1 VMIINCDDGII
12 TKFSQQ
18 AMAPE
23 MEERGPVSNQMKT
36 EKGEISNGPTKTDET
51 MKTDEGKK
59 SGDQSQNGQLRT
71 GGEGKDEEVM
81 GKGNKKEEEQGGDSG
96 EESLLRRIIRRL
108 SMKKKKKRKGK
119 KSAVE
124 KEREDNSKA
133 ELDVVEPKIVEEVNI
148 EVTSERPP
156 TPPTAPLGRP
166 PLPRGMSTP
175 VSATTY
181 HSRPVSDLD
190 SALKA
195 FKASTMASRENLRAL
210 GSTRDLSL
218 LERVANRPPLARPAE
233 QRSRVRRQPSLRV
246 VRPQSAAEGEVEKD
260 IKQLSSSM
268 SCLRPEQREEPT
280 RV

>member
-1 VMIINCDDGII
+1 
-12 TKFSQQ
+12 
-18 AMAPE
+18 
-23 MEERGPVSNQMKT
+23 
-36 EKGEISNGPTKTDET
+36 

-59 SGDQSQNGQLRT
+59 SGDQFQNGQLRT
-71 GGEGKDEEVM
+71 AGAGKDDKDE
-81 GKGNKKEEEQGGDSG
+81 GNKKEKEQGGGSG

-108 SMKKKKKRKGK
+108 SMKKKKKKKGK
-119 KSAVE
+119 TSAVE
-124 KEREDNSKA
+124 KVWEDNSKA

-233 QRSRVRRQPSLRV
+233 RSRVRRQPSLRA

-260 IKQLSSSM
+260 LKQLSSSM
-268 SCLRPEQREEPT
+268 SCLRAEQREEPT

>member
-1 VMIINCDDGII
+1 
-12 TKFSQQ
+12 
-18 AMAPE
+18 
-23 MEERGPVSNQMKT
+23 
-36 EKGEISNGPTKTDET
+36 

-59 SGDQSQNGQLRT
+59 SGDQFQNGQLRT
-71 GGEGKDEEVM
+71 AGEGKDE

-96 EESLLRRIIRRL
+96 EESLLRRIMRRL

-148 EVTSERPP
+148 EVTSVRPP

-181 HSRPVSDLD
+181 HSR
-190 SALKA
+190 
-195 FKASTMASRENLRAL
+195 
-210 GSTRDLSL
+210 
-218 LERVANRPPLARPAE
+218 RVICRNFHIDILTTSGLCLTWTPP
-233 QRSRVRRQPSLRV
+233 
-246 VRPQSAAEGEVEKD
+246 
-260 IKQLSSSM
+260 
-268 SCLRPEQREEPT
+268 
-280 RV
+280 

>member
-1 VMIINCDDGII
+1 MGP
-12 TKFSQQ
+12 K
-18 AMAPE
+18 
-23 MEERGPVSNQMKT
+23 MEEQGPGISHEMKT
-36 EKGEISNGPTKTDET
+36 EKSNGPAKTDATE
-51 MKTDEGKK
+51 KTDEGKK
-59 SGDQSQNGQLRT
+59 SGDQNGQLRKA
-71 GGEGKDEEVM
+71 GEGKDEEEAT
-81 GKGNKKEEEQGGDSG
+81 GKGDKGEAQS

-108 SMKKKKKRKGK
+108 SMKKKMKKK
-119 KSAVE
+119 KKKQMAAEEDGVE
-124 KEREDNSKA
+124 TDSKA
-133 ELDVVEPKIVEEVNI
+133 QLDVEPKIVEEVNI

-166 PLPRGMSTP
+166 PLPRGNSTP

-181 HSRPVSDLD
+181 HSKPVSDLD

-246 VRPQSAAEGEVEKD
+246 VRPRSEAEGEVVEKD
-260 IKQLSSSM
+260 LKQLSSSM
-268 SCLRPEQREEPT
+268 SCLRAEQRQEPT

>member
-1 VMIINCDDGII
+1 
-12 TKFSQQ
+12 
-18 AMAPE
+18 

-59 SGDQSQNGQLRT
+59 SGDQFQNGQLRT
-71 GGEGKDEEVM
+71 AGEGKDDKDE
-81 GKGNKKEEEQGGDSG
+81 GNKKEKEQGGDSG